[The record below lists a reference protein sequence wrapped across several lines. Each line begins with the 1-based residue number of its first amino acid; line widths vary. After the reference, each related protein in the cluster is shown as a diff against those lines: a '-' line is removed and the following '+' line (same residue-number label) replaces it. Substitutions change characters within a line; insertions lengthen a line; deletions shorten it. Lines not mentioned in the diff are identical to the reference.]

1 MKREL
6 QLYIQNTRVDLFK
19 DETVSLTDTIK
30 NVRDIAKVFTTFT
43 KSFTLP
49 ASATNNKLFQHYYN
63 FDIVDGYDGRTK
75 KTARLEINHIPFK
88 EGKIKLEGADIKN
101 NQVHSYRV
109 TFFGNTVD
117 LKDIIGDDKLN
128 NLTFVEIKASGTATS
143 TTANKLVDN
152 SATFT
157 STVSEGD
164 RVKNVTDTTFATV
177 TSVDSNTQLTI
188 NQDIFTIDETYQI
201 LLSPIWEN
209 DSVKQKLQLQ
219 PSIAKNSLITPLIT
233 HTKRLYYDS
242 SANIADDGNLYWHG
256 GGGQNDHGVAYKDLK
271 FALRVH
277 SIIEAI
283 ENTYTKTNSYPTDI
297 SFSNHFINTTNLNYY
312 NLYMWL
318 HRKSGEVS
326 TVLGEVSLNAI
337 VAEFDG
343 GADKEGPEGGI
354 TGFGTA
360 SNGRVFFNGGDPNF
374 SGTGVSTFS
383 ILIDVAASNT
393 TVYTATLI
401 KDGLDILTVTSA
413 SATSNITINSSDLT
427 VGNLNG
433 VYQIRISADTQV
445 ILDNVIY
452 TATGSFK
459 YEDIDTEIV
468 TVFYENETASSGAFT
483 TPSIPIFEIQNQMPE
498 MKVMDFLTALFKMF
512 NLVAFVNNS
521 GQIEVRTLDNA
532 DTASY
537 YHSTNTTIYDITEY
551 VNIESSTVDVALPYK
566 EIKFAYEDLKSYLS
580 IVHQQLFNQEWGT
593 LDYNQDTTSTFIDGQ
608 SYKII
613 LPFSHFKYERLIN
626 QANSALTS
634 IQWGWSVNENQ
645 EAYKDKPLL
654 FYPVK
659 NSGTSI
665 QFLVSGNGEE
675 ITTYNIPSNS
685 RFINDTSGEDNI
697 NFNAENNEYDRPV
710 KSFEGTLFK
719 NYYENYITRIFNRKN
734 RLTKIKAKLPM
745 NILLNFE
752 LNDKFRINGTDYRI
766 NSITTNLTTGEADIE
781 LLNI

>member
-128 NLTFVEIKASGTATS
+128 NLTFVEVKASGTATS
-143 TTANKLVDN
+143 TTTSKLVDS

-188 NQDIFTIDETYQI
+188 NQDIFASGESYQV

-219 PSIAKNSLITPLIT
+219 PSTAKNNLIVPLIT
-233 HTKRLYYDS
+233 HTRRLIYDS
-242 SANIADDGNLYWHG
+242 GSNTHNSDTLVNIYHG
-256 GGGQNDHGVAYKDLK
+256 STEKGVEYTDLK

-283 ENTYTKTNSYPTDI
+283 ENTYTKANSYPTDI

-326 TVLGEVSLNAI
+326 TVLGEVALNAI
-337 VAEFDG
+337 VTGFSG
-343 GADKEGPEGGI
+343 GAPQQGPDNI
-354 TGFGTA
+354 TGYSTA
-360 SNGRVFFNGGDPNF
+360 SNGRVFFSGGDQNA
-374 SGTGVSTFS
+374 TGGGVTTFS

-401 KDGLDILTVTSA
+401 KDGVDILTVTSA

-427 VGNLNG
+427 VSSLNG

-445 ILDNVIY
+445 VLDNIIY
-452 TATGSFK
+452 TATGNFK
-459 YEDIDTEIV
+459 YENLQGQTQ
-468 TVFYENETASSGAFT
+468 TFNYTNTTASCGAFT

-512 NLVAFVNNS
+512 NLVAFVNSS

-532 DTASY
+532 DTDSY
-537 YHSTNTTIYDITEY
+537 YHSSNTTTYDITEY

-654 FYPVK
+654 FYPIRK
-659 NSGTSI
+659 SGDN
-665 QFLVSGNGEE
+665 VSYLNPNNQDEG
-675 ITTYNIPSNS
+675 ITNYNIPSNS
-685 RFINDTSGEDNI
+685 RFTNDTSGENNI
-697 NFNAENNEYDRPV
+697 HFNAENNEYDRPV

>member
-101 NQVHSYRV
+101 NQVHAYRV

-128 NLTFVEIKASGTATS
+128 NLSFVEVKASGTATS
-143 TTANKLVDN
+143 TTANKLVDS

-188 NQDIFTIDETYQI
+188 NQDIFASGESYQV
-201 LLSPIWEN
+201 LLSPIWES

-219 PSIAKNSLITPLIT
+219 PSTAKNTLITPLIT

-242 SANIADDGNLYWHG
+242 SANIANDGNLYWHG
-256 GGGQNDHGVAYKDLK
+256 GGGQNDHGVDYKDLK

-283 ENTYTKTNSYPTDI
+283 ENTYTKANNYPTDI

-326 TVLGEVSLNAI
+326 TVLGEVALNAL
-337 VAEFDG
+337 VDGFSG
-343 GADKEGPEGGI
+343 GAPQQGPDNI
-354 TGFGTA
+354 TGYSASGTNVNF
-360 SNGRVFFNGGDPNF
+360 STGDPNL
-374 SGTGVSTFS
+374 SGTGVTSFS
-383 ILIDVAASNT
+383 ILIDVATANT

-401 KDGLDILTVTSA
+401 KDGVDVFTVTSA

-427 VGNLNG
+427 VSDLNG
-433 VYQIRISADTQV
+433 TYQIRISADAQV
-445 ILDNVIY
+445 VLDNVTY
-452 TATGSFK
+452 TASGSFK
-459 YEDIDTEIV
+459 YENLQGQSETFNY
-468 TVFYENETASSGAFT
+468 TNTTASSGAFT

-512 NLVAFVNNS
+512 NLVAFVNSS

-537 YHSTNTTIYDITEY
+537 YHSSNTTTYDITEY

-685 RFINDTSGEDNI
+685 RFLNDTSGEDNI
-697 NFNAENNEYDRPV
+697 HFNAENNEYDRPV

-719 NYYENYITRIFNRKN
+719 NYYENYITRIFDRKN

>member
-101 NQVHSYRV
+101 NQVHAYRV

-128 NLTFVEIKASGTATS
+128 NLSFVEVKASGTATS
-143 TTANKLVDN
+143 TTANKLVDS

-188 NQDIFTIDETYQI
+188 NQDIFASGESYQV
-201 LLSPIWEN
+201 LLSPIWES

-219 PSIAKNSLITPLIT
+219 PSTAKNTLITPLIT

-242 SANIADDGNLYWHG
+242 SANIANDGNLYWHG
-256 GGGQNDHGVAYKDLK
+256 GGGQNDHGVDYKDLK

-283 ENTYTKTNSYPTDI
+283 ENTYTKANNYPTDI

-326 TVLGEVSLNAI
+326 TVLGEVALNAL
-337 VAEFDG
+337 VDGFSG
-343 GADKEGPEGGI
+343 GAPQQGPDNI
-354 TGFGTA
+354 TGYSASGTNVNF
-360 SNGRVFFNGGDPNF
+360 SIGDPNL
-374 SGTGVSTFS
+374 SGTGVTSFS
-383 ILIDVAASNT
+383 ILIDVATANT

-401 KDGLDILTVTSA
+401 KDGVDVFTVTSA

-427 VGNLNG
+427 VSDLNG
-433 VYQIRISADTQV
+433 TYQIRISADAQV
-445 ILDNVIY
+445 VLDNVTY
-452 TATGSFK
+452 TASGSFK
-459 YEDIDTEIV
+459 YENLQGQSETFNY
-468 TVFYENETASSGAFT
+468 TNTTASSGAFT

-512 NLVAFVNNS
+512 NLVAFVNSS

-537 YHSTNTTIYDITEY
+537 YHSSNTTTYDITEY
-551 VNIESSTVDVALPYK
+551 VNIESLTVDVALPYK

-626 QANSALTS
+626 QANSALQP

-645 EAYKDKPLL
+645 EPYKDKPLL

-675 ITTYNIPSNS
+675 VTTYNIPSNS
-685 RFINDTSGEDNI
+685 RFLNDTSGEDNI
-697 NFNAENNEYDRPV
+697 HFNAENNEYDRPV

-719 NYYENYITRIFNRKN
+719 NYYENYITRIFDRKN